1 MKTICL
7 SCGETF
13 DRPRRRYPEIC
24 PKCAKGDLKKA
35 INKLLKSL
43 TEREAKVLKMRWGL
57 ENKNEHTLEEVGQ
70 QFKVTRERIRQ
81 IEKKALQKLTG
92 KKK

>member
-13 DRPRRRYPEIC
+13 DRKSRKTPEIC
-24 PKCAKGDLKKA
+24 PKCAKGNLKKA
-35 INKLLKSL
+35 VDKLLKSL

-57 ENKNEHTLEEVGQ
+57 EDKNEHTLEEVGR
-70 QFKVTRERIRQ
+70 QFK
-81 IEKKALQKLTG
+81 EKKKND
-92 KKK
+92 